1 MGYEVIFAEC
11 VVADYEVAVFADRET
26 ARFGNDFSFAK
37 EFYAFPNGV
46 VGDCTGLCNGVYGR
60 ITGVRFVTAFEY
72 VA

>member
-1 MGYEVIFAEC
+1 MT
-11 VVADYEVAVFADRET
+11 DLAVFADRKT